1 MTETADTGAPQFSGV
16 KPTVGVW
23 PAFRYR
29 DAKAAIEF
37 LTTVLGFESTAVHTD
52 ADNSDR
58 VSHAELRWPL
68 GGGIMLGS
76 ERESPDWPSRA
87 GQGSTY
93 VVTDDPDTLYAKVV
107 QFGVTVTQELTEQD
121 YGSREFAIRDPEG
134 NLWSFGTYPG
144 A

>member
-1 MTETADTGAPQFSGV
+1 MTDTPDTRRSSPADSNP
-16 KPTVGVW
+16 PVGVW
-23 PAFRYR
+23 PVFRYR

-37 LTTVLGFESTAVHTD
+37 LTNVLGFERTALYTD
-52 ADNSDR
+52 DEDSDQ
-58 VSHAELRWPL
+58 VMHAELRWPL

-76 ERESPDWPSRA
+76 ERESSEWPSKA

-93 VVTDDPDTLYAKVV
+93 VVTDDPDALYAKLVDA
-107 QFGVTVTQELTEQD
+107 GVTVTQELTDQD

-134 NLWSFGTYPG
+134 SLWSFGTYPG